1 MAGYIYFD
9 VNGKTGKRA
18 ISSHVFDQLVTVALS
33 NLKDVSMSS
42 KQMKRNQKIRLNRP
56 VQTTI
61 KHGIAHIK
69 VSVDIKKNLTVHQTC
84 LLIQEEI
91 SHALMTSAEQVPFD
105 VQVKVDQ
112 IIA

>member
-1 MAGYIYFD
+1 MAGYVYFD
-9 VNGKTGKRA
+9 VTGKTGKRA
-18 ISSHVFDQLVTVALS
+18 ISSHVFDQLVTIALT

-42 KQMKRNQKIRLNRP
+42 KQMKRNQKIFVNRP

-69 VSVDIKKNLTVHQTC
+69 VSVDIKKTMQVQEACQT
-84 LLIQEEI
+84 IQEEI
-91 SHALMTSAEQVPFD
+91 VRVLMMSAEQVPFD

>member
-9 VNGKTGKRA
+9 VNGKTGKRG
-18 ISSHVFDQLVTVALS
+18 ISSHVFDQLVTIALT

-42 KQMKRNQKIRLNRP
+42 KQMKRNHKIFVNRP

-69 VSVDIKKNLTVHQTC
+69 VSVDIKKTMQVQQAC
-84 LLIQEEI
+84 ALIQEEI
-91 SHALMTSAEQVPFD
+91 VRVLMMSAEQVPFD